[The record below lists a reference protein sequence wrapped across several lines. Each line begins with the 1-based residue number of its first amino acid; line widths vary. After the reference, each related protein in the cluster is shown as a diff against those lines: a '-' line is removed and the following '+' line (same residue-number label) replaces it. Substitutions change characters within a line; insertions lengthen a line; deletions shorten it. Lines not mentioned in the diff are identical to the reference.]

1 MYEIDWNQ
9 VRQQILD
16 MSELIDEEYDVE
28 VCEGTVFKVYTKKYS
43 FSGNISVSGQPVYTS
58 GTYTNELDDL
68 SLNDFTSDNEE
79 FELYL
84 EDYTIEEI
92 EGLIQNN

>member
-1 MYEIDWNQ
+1 
-9 VRQQILD
+9 
-16 MSELIDEEYDVE
+16 
-28 VCEGTVFKVYTKKYS
+28 
-43 FSGNISVSGQPVYTS
+43 VSGQPVYTS